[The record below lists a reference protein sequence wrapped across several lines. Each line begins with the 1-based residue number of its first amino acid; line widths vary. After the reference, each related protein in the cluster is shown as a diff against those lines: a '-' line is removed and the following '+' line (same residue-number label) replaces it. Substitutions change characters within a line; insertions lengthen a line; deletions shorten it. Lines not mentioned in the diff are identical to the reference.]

1 MPRIL
6 HETNSKE
13 NQQENEFKLTFTGG
27 TIKGRLASKTAIHVC
42 QSVELL
48 LISVRVV
55 VNII

>member
-27 TIKGRLASKTAIHVC
+27 TIKGRLATKTAIHIG
-42 QSVELL
+42 QSVDF
-48 LISVRVV
+48 
-55 VNII
+55 

>member
-13 NQQENEFKLTFTGG
+13 NQEENEFKLTFTGG
-27 TIKGRLASKTAIHVC
+27 TIKGRLASKPVTHVV

-48 LISVRVV
+48 LISIRVAV
-55 VNII
+55 EII